1 VEDLNVIFIIK
12 ENQRVDKTNLLNKL
26 KPEIV
31 KLDQAMRDD
40 LKDLAARDLA
50 PANLLEPLEH
60 ALFNGGKRIRP
71 LLCILAAR
79 LCSSAPGN
87 KIYPLAIAFE
97 YLHVATLLHD
107 DVIDHAETRRGRPTV
122 NETFGLT
129 AAILAGDF
137 LHARSLFLIGT
148 IGGRRCLDLICRAT
162 EAMVAGEFLQLANAR
177 NLNQSEND
185 YFAVIKGKTALFI
198 GAVCEIGGIFA
209 GADEMYTKQLRQYGA
224 NLGLAFQIQD
234 DLLDYLGDAA
244 KTGKT
249 VGNDFFE
256 GKMTLP
262 LLHTLET
269 AGDKEKDFLLG
280 LLGGDKRV
288 RKEKLFEARKIIH
301 DNGGF
306 DYAAKLAEKLV
317 DTAIKS
323 LASFSSDQN
332 KDIVDILTGLAGY
345 VINRDK

>member
-1 VEDLNVIFIIK
+1 
-12 ENQRVDKTNLLNKL
+12 VDKTNLLNKL

-40 LKDLAARDLA
+40 LEDLAARDLV
-50 PANLLEPLEH
+50 PANLREPLEH

-71 LLCILAAR
+71 LLCILTAR
-79 LCSSAPGN
+79 LCSSTPGDN
-87 KIYPLAIAFE
+87 IYQLAIAFE

-107 DVIDHAETRRGRPTV
+107 DVIDHAETRRGRQTV
-122 NETFGLT
+122 SEAFGLT
-129 AAILAGDF
+129 QAILAGDF

-177 NLNQSEND
+177 NLNQSESD

-209 GADEMYTKQLRQYGA
+209 GADETYTEQLRQYGA

-269 AGDKEKDFLLG
+269 AGDTEKNFLLD
-280 LLGGDKRV
+280 LLVKDKRE
-288 RKEKLFEARKIIH
+288 RKEKFSEARKIIH
-301 DNGGF
+301 DSDGF
-306 DYAAKLAEKLV
+306 DYAAKLAEQMV

-323 LASFSSDQN
+323 LASFTSGRN
-332 KDIVDILTGLAGY
+332 KDIVAILIGLAGY